1 VICKDFIALILF
13 KYFCLILYFFQLKE
27 SSKRKMEKKKLKRKD
42 VVYDDD
48 TSDSSSD
55 EEQVRSFLNVI
66 LSSTKDYLVRLFLS
80 NVLTIFK
87 VPFYTFSLKGSN
99 NSCQKEQRK
108 RTMTVPTTTMPT
120 MLERKM
126 MTKEVSVVNQGKA

>member
-1 VICKDFIALILF
+1 MICKDFIALILF

-55 EEQVRSFLNVI
+55 EEQVRSFLNVHKI
-66 LSSTKDYLVRLFLS
+66 LPSQTFLS
-80 NVLTIFK
+80 NVLTIFLK
-87 VPFYTFSLKGSN
+87 YTFIPL
-99 NSCQKEQRK
+99 
-108 RTMTVPTTTMPT
+108 
-120 MLERKM
+120 
-126 MTKEVSVVNQGKA
+126 A